1 MLEMSWPDNYTRE
14 PIVSPS
20 EAVVLPTFG
29 RALAAADDD
38 DPAGKT
44 EYAWIAEAGARNGV
58 FCLASDCKRF
68 AVDFGVLR
76 LDWERYSGAS
86 GCSICRQGEFDDPR
100 AVAVIGSGW
109 LVRWSV
115 QCGAN

>member
-20 EAVVLPTFG
+20 EAVVLPTF
-29 RALAAADDD
+29 
-38 DPAGKT
+38 
-44 EYAWIAEAGARNGV
+44 
-58 FCLASDCKRF
+58 CLASDCKRF
-68 AVDFGVLR
+68 AVLR
-76 LDWERYSGAS
+76 LDWERYTGAS

-100 AVAVIGSGW
+100 AGAVIGSGW